1 MAKLTENDLIELA
14 QIYNTSGRPAMVKI
28 LKEKYQV
35 KNTYNVLKR
44 MEKRGLTNPEIKSD
58 EKSVDVDNVFMSM
71 DELCSPV
78 VTRHTRPHELSTE
91 TRSKAMERM
100 IQELIGDRLL
110 ELGKYISLNTS
121 DRIVIIDKTTLM
133 ADGYQMVVH

>member
-14 QIYNTSGRPAMVKI
+14 QIYNTSGRPEMVKI

-44 MEKRGLTNPEIKSD
+44 MEKRGLTNPEIKPD

-78 VTRHTRPHELSTE
+78 VTRHARSHEFSTE